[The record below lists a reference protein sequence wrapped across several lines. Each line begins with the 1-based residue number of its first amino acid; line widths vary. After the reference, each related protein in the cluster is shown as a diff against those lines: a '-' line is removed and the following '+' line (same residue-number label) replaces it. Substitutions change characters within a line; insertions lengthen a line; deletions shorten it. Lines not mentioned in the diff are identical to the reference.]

1 MTEAN
6 GFWPSRNWAGKP
18 FVFALPI
25 KAGCAGN
32 TIGPKC
38 YYVNDILLLSIRS
51 KLAAGQSLRTAIHK
65 ILMFPCGNLRY
76 SSQLMETARLEMQ
89 HVQASQNGDLVV
101 RLEGKL
107 ALETV
112 NSFIQT
118 MRHEQAT
125 HLVLDMSGVSFLDS
139 SGVGALVSLYVSR
152 KHSGKSLAIARLTP
166 QGNAVLQVSG
176 VVKLIPTFATVE
188 EAVDQRW

>member
-1 MTEAN
+1 
-6 GFWPSRNWAGKP
+6 
-18 FVFALPI
+18 
-25 KAGCAGN
+25 
-32 TIGPKC
+32 
-38 YYVNDILLLSIRS
+38 
-51 KLAAGQSLRTAIHK
+51 
-65 ILMFPCGNLRY
+65 
-76 SSQLMETARLEMQ
+76 METARLEMQ
-89 HVQASQNGDLVV
+89 HVQGSQNGDLVV

-118 MRHEQAT
+118 MRQEQAT

-152 KHSGKSLAIARLTP
+152 KHSGKSLAVTSLSP

-188 EAVDQRW
+188 EAVNQRW